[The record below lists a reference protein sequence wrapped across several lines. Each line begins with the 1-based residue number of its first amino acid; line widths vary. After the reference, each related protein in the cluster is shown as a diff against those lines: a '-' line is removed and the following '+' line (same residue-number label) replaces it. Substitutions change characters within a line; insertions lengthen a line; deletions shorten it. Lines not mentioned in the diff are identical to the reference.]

1 MKKKNSMRTFRIVF
15 IVISVMCVLIF
26 LFLGNILGRYNT
38 EMINEVGTLYME
50 NLNQRI
56 EMHFKTTI
64 EMQFE
69 QLQSIVDELSDS
81 DMYDTEE
88 LMERLAYGANG
99 RNFPYLALYTKNGEI
114 KMITG
119 KQVQPTDPAPFEQSI
134 SSGNSKVAV
143 GTDAIGNDIVL
154 FAIKAT
160 IPMQDGSQSI
170 AIIGGISIDYIIK
183 TLSLSEDDALV
194 YSHVIRRDGS
204 FVIKSADTKYDNYF
218 NQIAESVSDK
228 SDISAESYVD
238 ELKKAMLSKKQY
250 SVVLNT
256 VESRAHL
263 YCTALPSSEWYLI
276 TVMPYGTMDKEI
288 LHYVG
293 IQTRMI
299 LFASGI
305 ILLMIVVIFV
315 MYLMYSKQQMVELE
329 KARKEA
335 VEATKA
341 KSEFLSNMS
350 HDIRTPMNAIVG
362 MTSIAAANIDDKAK
376 VQNCLRK
383 ITLSSKHLLGL
394 INNVLDMSKIESGKL
409 TLNIEKVSLRELM
422 DSIVT
427 IVQPQIKAKKQ
438 NFNIDIGNVLTEEV
452 YCDSVRLNQVLL
464 NFMSNAI
471 KFTPDGGNIQ
481 IALSEES
488 SPLGDDYVRIHIR
501 VKDNGIGM
509 SEEFKKTIFDSFT
522 REDNKRVHRTEG
534 SGLGMAITKY
544 IVDAMNGTVEVSSEK
559 NIGTEFHVAL
569 DLEKATEQEE
579 DMILPDW
586 HMLVVDDD
594 EQLCESVL
602 DSLKYIGI
610 SAEYVKDG
618 ETAVELVVKRHKE
631 HNNFQIILLDW
642 KLTGIDGIETAR
654 RIRKEIGEN
663 TPLLLISAYDW
674 SEIEQEATEAGING
688 FIAKPLFKSTLYYGL
703 KKFVGDEDSSEDEQN
718 SGEQNSGEQ
727 NLGMVGKRILI
738 AEDNELNWE
747 VATTLLEARGMIT
760 EWAENGK
767 ICVEKFTQSPVGY
780 YDAILMDVRMPVMMG
795 YEATR
800 IIRALE
806 REDADLPI
814 IAMTA
819 DAFAEDV
826 KKCMDCGMNAHIA
839 KPIDV
844 LEIERKISAFLKKG

>member
-1 MKKKNSMRTFRIVF
+1 MKKKNSMRAFRIVF
-15 IVISVMCVLIF
+15 IVIGVMCLLIF

-81 DMYDTEE
+81 DMSDTEE

-99 RNFPYLALYTKNGEI
+99 RNFPYLALYTRSGEI
-114 KMITG
+114 KMVTG
-119 KQVQPTDPAPFEQSI
+119 RQIHPTDPEPFEQSI
-134 SSGNSKVAV
+134 HSGSSKIAV
-143 GTDAIGNDIVL
+143 GTDATGNDIVL
-154 FAIKAT
+154 FAVKAS

-170 AIIGGISIDYIIK
+170 AIIGGISINYIIK

-238 ELKKAMLSKKQY
+238 ELKKAMSSRNQY
-250 SVVLNT
+250 SAVLNT
-256 VESRAHL
+256 VGSRSHL

-293 IQTRMI
+293 LQTMMI

-315 MYLMYSKQQMVELE
+315 MYLVYSKQQMTELE
-329 KARKEA
+329 KARKDA
-335 VEATKA
+335 LEATKA

-438 NFNIDIGNVLTEEV
+438 NFNIDIGNVLAEDV

-481 IALSEES
+481 IALREEP
-488 SPLGDDYVRIHIR
+488 SPLGDDYVRVHIR

-559 NIGTEFHVAL
+559 DIGTEFHVAL

-579 DMILPDW
+579 DMILPAW
-586 HMLVVDDD
+586 NMLVVDDD

-610 SAEYVKDG
+610 NAEYVEDG

-631 HNNFQIILLDW
+631 HNDFQVILLDW

-654 RIRKEIGEN
+654 RIRKQIGEN

-674 SEIEQEATEAGING
+674 SEIEQEAIEAGITG

-703 KKFVGDEDSSEDEQN
+703 KKFVGDEDIDKDEQN
-718 SGEQNSGEQ
+718 SDKQNSDEQ
-727 NLGMVGKRILI
+727 KLSLTGKRILI

-800 IIRALE
+800 MIRALE

-826 KKCMDCGMNAHIA
+826 KKCMDCGMNAHVA

-844 LEIERKISAFLKKG
+844 LEIERKISTFLKKG